1 MDISL
6 YGNLTIDTIIKNTEI
21 YKSIG
26 SMGNVWDA
34 LVKLDGTKSI
44 NLEPIEYGEALVF
57 VDTNTGVKVS
67 KPNLQIHYRKPNV
80 CAAKWHHI
88 TYVNRLRNLDFLSEI
103 HGGIVSADV
112 AGNTKFSFNNLQYVD
127 YLFVADD
134 ECKYLSEFIKY
145 VKIAVIVHGKA
156 GSMTYIRSAD
166 SLHHITT
173 ELSNVNVLGAGDY
186 FASAF
191 IVSMLDGN
199 DLDTSLTKAHIHTFN
214 FLKNYE

>member
-67 KPNLQIHYRKPNV
+67 KPN
-80 CAAKWHHI
+80 
-88 TYVNRLRNLDFLSEI
+88 
-103 HGGIVSADV
+103 
-112 AGNTKFSFNNLQYVD
+112 
-127 YLFVADD
+127 
-134 ECKYLSEFIKY
+134 
-145 VKIAVIVHGKA
+145 
-156 GSMTYIRSAD
+156 
-166 SLHHITT
+166 
-173 ELSNVNVLGAGDY
+173 
-186 FASAF
+186 
-191 IVSMLDGN
+191 
-199 DLDTSLTKAHIHTFN
+199 
-214 FLKNYE
+214 